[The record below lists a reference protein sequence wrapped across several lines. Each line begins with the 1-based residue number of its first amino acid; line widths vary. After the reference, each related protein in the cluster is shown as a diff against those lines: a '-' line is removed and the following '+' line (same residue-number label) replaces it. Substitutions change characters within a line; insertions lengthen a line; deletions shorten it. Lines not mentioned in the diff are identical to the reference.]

1 MRVLAVVVVASA
13 LLVLPST
20 PVAANTTVK
29 VDGNDVVITVAVDC
43 VGCKGKKTP
52 DGTDLAKY
60 WEKTVEDA
68 WNAAFDKYP
77 YCSKYKFKLKVDIK
91 ARRDNFTATKG
102 RHRILVGEPGSG
114 LAQTGWDGV
123 YEPTPGGDPGQ
134 RSPDGTRYYQNDGDG
149 AMGADATP
157 TVIIHEFG
165 HVIGLGDDR
174 DSQGNALP
182 NRGPTIMIG
191 GARLPDGTV
200 VTPDTKLK
208 IDKNLIDRIGD
219 QLVNLGKVTCGQV
232 WKGTIHHT
240 VTSSTSSGGPC
251 PNPVIVDGKVQL
263 IVKPNGRGGRN
274 VRPDRVWRERAPRG
288 VPGSSDGTA
297 VPVPRAHRSDERR
310 ADPEDP
316 RWPRPGPPHQSARHD
331 DVGDRLGPQVRRALR
346 RARRLTHWSE
356 PEVGL

>member
-263 IVKPNGRGGRN
+263 IVKPNGAVVGTYDLTGCGVSEPHAVFPGRAT
-274 VRPDRVWRERAPRG
+274 ERQFLFPALIVQTNGEPIPKTR
-288 VPGSSDGTA
+288 DG
-297 VPVPRAHRSDERR
+297 
-310 ADPEDP
+310 
-316 RWPRPGPPHQSARHD
+316 
-331 DVGDRLGPQVRRALR
+331 
-346 RARRLTHWSE
+346 RARARLTNLQGTTTWVTDWDLKCVEHCDE
-356 PEVGL
+356 PVA